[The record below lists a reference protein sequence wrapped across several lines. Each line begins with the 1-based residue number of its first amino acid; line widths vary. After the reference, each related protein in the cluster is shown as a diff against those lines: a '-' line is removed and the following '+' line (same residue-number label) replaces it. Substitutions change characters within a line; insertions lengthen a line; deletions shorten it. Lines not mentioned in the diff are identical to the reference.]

1 VLTALVAAAAL
12 AGVAG
17 SWSPC
22 GLSMIETL
30 GRRPLATA
38 AFALGALAGGA
49 LTFGGLAVLGT
60 QLFGP
65 LAALAVAALVVAA
78 LGDAAG
84 RRIVPQVRRQV
95 PESWRRFLPLPLATG
110 LYGVLLGL
118 GFTTFLLTYAT
129 WALAAVCLAI
139 GEPATGVAVGL
150 AFGAGRA
157 LPIVVLGDSHLL
169 AERPGLLRGLRGAV
183 AVALLVAAAALA
195 IAPPAARAATVAADR
210 AYDPSAAADL
220 FAYQPSSG
228 PGMLVRGSAAPVALP
243 GTHPAVAADEVA
255 WVQDD
260 EVIVVADAATLGA
273 RLVVPAPGADAV
285 ALSATHVAWRAGSR
299 ILAIDRA
306 APTATIAVGRGR
318 LGRPTLSG
326 TRVVFDEQA
335 PSESRIRQRD
345 LDTGVLSTLRR
356 TTGAQLLAPTLTGR
370 GLLYVRASS
379 RRQKLVL
386 NRSVVFST
394 TPTARRDRGHGKG
407 RRPHR
412 QGYPGR
418 RRPRPA
424 PRPRPGVT
432 VTLWTTAL
440 SGRAAYVTRLRHRRN
455 GRTGAR
461 ILRVGL

>member
-1 VLTALVAAAAL
+1 VLSALVVAAAL

-22 GLSMIETL
+22 GLSMVETL
-30 GRRPLATA
+30 GRRRLATA
-38 AFALGALAGGA
+38 AFAVGALAGGA

-65 LAALAVAALVVAA
+65 IAALAIAALVVAA

-139 GEPATGVAVGL
+139 GEPATGLTVGL

-169 AERPGLLRGLRGAV
+169 AERPELLRGLRGAV
-183 AVALLVAAAALA
+183 AVALLAAAAALA
-195 IAPPAARAATVAADR
+195 IAPPAARAATIAADG
-210 AYDPSAAADL
+210 AYDPSAAAGL

-228 PGMLVRGSAAPVALP
+228 PGMLVRAGAAPVALP
-243 GTHPAVAADEVA
+243 GTNPAVDETEVA
-255 WVQDD
+255 WVEDD
-260 EVIVVADAATLGA
+260 EIVVADAATLRTVLA
-273 RLVVPAPGADAV
+273 LPAPGADAV
-285 ALSATHVAWRAGSR
+285 ALSATHVAWRAGRR
-299 ILAIDRA
+299 ILAVDRA
-306 APTATIAVGRGR
+306 EAAVPMVVRRGEV
-318 LGRPTLSG
+318 GRPTLWGSQ
-326 TRVVFDEQA
+326 VLFDEQA
-335 PSESRIRQRD
+335 PTQSRIRAFD
-345 LDTGVLSTLRR
+345 LDTDELRTLRR
-356 TTGAQLLAPTLTGR
+356 TTGAQLLGPTRTPR

-386 NRSVVFST
+386 RRRVIYST
-394 TPTARRDRGHGKG
+394 TPTARRDRGHEKG

-424 PRPRPGVT
+424 PRPPAGVA

-440 SGRAAYVTRLRHRRN
+440 AGRTAYVTRLRHRRD
-455 GRTGAR
+455 GRAEAR